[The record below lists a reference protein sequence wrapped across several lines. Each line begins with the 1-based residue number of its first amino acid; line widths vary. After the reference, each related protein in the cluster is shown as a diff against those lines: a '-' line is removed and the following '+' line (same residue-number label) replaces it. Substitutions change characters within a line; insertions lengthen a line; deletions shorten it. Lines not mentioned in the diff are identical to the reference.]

1 MPKPKIGITMGDAA
15 GIGPEI
21 IVKTL
26 NEKKVYKWCSPIVLG
41 DVKVM
46 QIALRS
52 TGLKLKIHPIKEI
65 SKAQFEH
72 GTIDVFDFNNIDIDR
87 LKMGRISE
95 MCGKAAV
102 VYTERAVKMAMN
114 KQIHAIVSA
123 PLNKESMRKAGYH
136 YSSQTNIIGELT
148 SSKNYS
154 LMSIFNHLRVLTVTS
169 HISLRKACELI
180 TKKKVLDT
188 IILANSSM
196 ETLFGVTQP
205 KIGISALNPHAGEGG
220 IFGKE
225 EIEEITPAI
234 RKANSLGIK
243 ATGPIPA
250 DTVFVKAKR
259 GEFDIVVALYH
270 DQAFIPVKVLGFGKI
285 VTVVAGVPVIR
296 TSVAHGTAFD
306 IAGKNLA
313 DHRNFLQAVK
323 LAADL
328 GEKFIKRDNRRRI

>member
-1 MPKPKIGITMGDAA
+1 MSKPKIGITMGDAA

-26 NEKKVYKWCSPIVLG
+26 NERKVYKWCSPIVLG

-52 TGLKLKIHPIKEI
+52 TGLNLKIHPVKEI
-65 SKAQFEH
+65 SKAQFEY
-72 GTIDVFDFNNIDIDR
+72 GTVDVLDFNNIDIDR
-87 LKMGRISE
+87 LKMGRVSE

-102 VYTERAVKMAMN
+102 VYTQEAAKMAMN
-114 KQIHAIVSA
+114 KQIQAMVSA

-148 SSKNYS
+148 SSENYS

-169 HISLRKACELI
+169 HIPLRKVCELI
-180 TKKKVLDT
+180 TKKRVLDT

-196 ETLFGVTQP
+196 KTLFRVTQP

-225 EIEEITPAI
+225 EIEEIMPAV

-243 ATGPIPA
+243 ARGPIPA
-250 DTVFVKAKR
+250 DTIFVKARR

-270 DQAFIPVKVLGFGKI
+270 DQAFIPVKVLGFGRI

-328 GEKFIKRDNRRRI
+328 GGNL